1 VDNFRYE
8 LAAAGAALL
17 DELELD
23 PFDELELEELDEPE
37 LDEPELDEPELDES
51 EEEDEDV
58 PADSLLFAEPLDEA
72 LLAVF
77 AASRLS
83 VR

>member
-1 VDNFRYE
+1 MDNFGYE

-23 PFDELELEELDEPE
+23 PFDELELEELDE
-37 LDEPELDEPELDES
+37 LELDES
-51 EEEDEDV
+51 EEEEDV
-58 PADSLLFAEPLDEA
+58 LADSLVFAAPLDEA
-72 LLAVF
+72 LLALF

>member
-1 VDNFRYE
+1 MDNFGYE

-23 PFDELELEELDEPE
+23 PFDELELEELD
-37 LDEPELDEPELDES
+37 DVELDES
-51 EEEDEDV
+51 EEDDEDE
-58 PADSLLFAEPLDEA
+58 PEDSLLFAEPLDEA
-72 LLAVF
+72 VLALF

>member
-1 VDNFRYE
+1 VDNFGYE

-23 PFDELELEELDEPE
+23 PFDELELEELD
-37 LDEPELDEPELDES
+37 DVELDES
-51 EEEDEDV
+51 EEDDDDE
-58 PADSLLFAEPLDEA
+58 PADSLLFADPLDEA
-72 LLAVF
+72 VLALF

>member
-1 VDNFRYE
+1 VDNFGYE

-23 PFDELELEELDEPE
+23 PFDELELVELDEVE
-37 LDEPELDEPELDES
+37 VDES
-51 EEEDEDV
+51 EEEDEDA
-58 PADSLLFAEPLDEA
+58 PADSVLFADPLDEA

>member
-1 VDNFRYE
+1 VDNFGYE

-23 PFDELELEELDEPE
+23 PFDELELDELD
-37 LDEPELDEPELDES
+37 DVELDES
-51 EEEDEDV
+51 EEEEDEDE
-58 PADSLLFAEPLDEA
+58 PEDSLLFAEPLDEA
-72 LLAVF
+72 VLALF

>member
-1 VDNFRYE
+1 VDNFGYE

-23 PFDELELEELDEPE
+23 PFDELELEELD
-37 LDEPELDEPELDES
+37 DVELDES
-51 EEEDEDV
+51 EEDEDE
-58 PADSLLFAEPLDEA
+58 PEDSLLFAEPLEEEA
-72 LLAVF
+72 VLALF